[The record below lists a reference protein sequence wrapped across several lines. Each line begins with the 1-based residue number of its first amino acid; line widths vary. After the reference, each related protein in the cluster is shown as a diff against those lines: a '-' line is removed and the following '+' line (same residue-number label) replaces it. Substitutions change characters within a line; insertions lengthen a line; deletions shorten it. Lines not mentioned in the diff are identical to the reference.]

1 MHVMLASWAPP
12 PERSTMSS
20 IVYAG
25 TALGTVISMLSAGVL
40 AANLGWEAVFY
51 VMGGVCAIWCIF
63 WVWLIADKPEL
74 QSHISQEERDFI
86 MKSLGTTSSEAS
98 GHKVKLYRFFF

>member
-1 MHVMLASWAPP
+1 MHVMLAQWAPP
-12 PERSTMSS
+12 QERSTMSS

-40 AANLGWEAVFY
+40 AATLGWEAVFY

-63 WVWLIADKPEL
+63 WVWLIQDTPETQPL
-74 QSHISQEERDFI
+74 MSEEERSYI
-86 MKSLGTTSSEAS
+86 MKSLGTTSSEGS
-98 GHKVKLYRFFF
+98 EHKVNVDVLRP